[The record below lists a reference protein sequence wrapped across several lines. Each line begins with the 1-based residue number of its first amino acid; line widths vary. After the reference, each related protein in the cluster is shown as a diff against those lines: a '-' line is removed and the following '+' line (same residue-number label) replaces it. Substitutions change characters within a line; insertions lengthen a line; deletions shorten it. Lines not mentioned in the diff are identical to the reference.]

1 MTETIAAG
9 QAQEEVPEEQAAAVA
24 DLRRTGIHPDFWYP
38 VAVSAS
44 VRKKK
49 TLRRCSRASGSRCT
63 AARAARSTRW
73 RTGAPTARC
82 R

>member
-9 QAQEEVPEEQAAAVA
+9 PAQGEVPQEQAAAAA

-49 TLRRCSRASGSRCT
+49 TFACC
-63 AARAARSTRW
+63 
-73 RTGAPTARC
+73 
-82 R
+82 

>member
-9 QAQEEVPEEQAAAVA
+9 QAQGEIPEEQPAAVA

-49 TLRRCSRASGSRCT
+49 TFAALFQRRNFKPMHA
-63 AARAARSTRW
+63 
-73 RTGAPTARC
+73 
-82 R
+82 

>member
-9 QAQEEVPEEQAAAVA
+9 SVAGPDELPDQVSTEKAGATA

-49 TLRRCSRASGSRCT
+49 THPALFAGE
-63 AARAARSTRW
+63 
-73 RTGAPTARC
+73 
-82 R
+82 

>member
-49 TLRRCSRASGSRCT
+49 TLSGAVR
-63 AARAARSTRW
+63 
-73 RTGAPTARC
+73 G
-82 R
+82 